1 MGIVNGKLLKGVKY
15 DNKSE
20 IPMFDTQFD
29 ILTSQ

>member
-20 IPMFDTQFD
+20 IPMFDTQLD